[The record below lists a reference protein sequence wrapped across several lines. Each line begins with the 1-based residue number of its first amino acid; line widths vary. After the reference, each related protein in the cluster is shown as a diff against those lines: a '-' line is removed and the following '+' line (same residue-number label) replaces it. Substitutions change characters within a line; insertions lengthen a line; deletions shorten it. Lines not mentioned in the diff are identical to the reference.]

1 MVRPISLSLRH
12 ARAIDRAETTLIAA
26 GRADDVKRARAARN
40 MRQARATVER
50 AKEQK
55 RLKAVAALAANKA
68 IVAVREAYF
77 RLDKIDASEFERAR
91 WSAARELV
99 LDELRKIVEG
109 RRP

>member
-26 GRADDVKRARAARN
+26 GRADDVKRARSTRI

-55 RLKAVAALAANKA
+55 RLKAVAALAAFKA
-68 IVAVREAYF
+68 IAAVREAYW
-77 RLDKIDASEFERAR
+77 RQDKIDASEFERAAWNASR
-91 WSAARELV
+91 AAV
-99 LDELRKIVEG
+99 LDELTKIAQG

>member
-26 GRADDVKRARAARN
+26 GRADDVKRARSTRI
-40 MRQARATVER
+40 MREARATVER

-55 RLKAVAALAANKA
+55 RLKAVAELAAQKA
-68 IVAVREAYF
+68 IIAVRQAYQAQD
-77 RLDKIDASEFERAR
+77 RIDASEFERAAWYASR
-91 WSAARELV
+91 AAV
-99 LDELRKIVEG
+99 LDELTKIAQG

>member
-26 GRADDVKRARAARN
+26 GRADDVKRARAGRI
-40 MRQARATVER
+40 MRTARATVER

-55 RLKAVAALAANKA
+55 RLKAVAELAAQKA
-68 IVAVREAYF
+68 IIAVRQAYQAQD
-77 RLDKIDASEFERAR
+77 RIDASEFERAAWYASR
-91 WSAARELV
+91 AAV
-99 LDELRKIVEG
+99 LDELTKIAQG

>member
-55 RLKAVAALAANKA
+55 RLKAVAELAAQKA
-68 IVAVREAYF
+68 IIAVRQAYQAQD
-77 RLDKIDASEFERAR
+77 RIDASEFERAAWYASR
-91 WSAARELV
+91 AAV
-99 LDELRKIVEG
+99 LDELTKIAQG

>member
-12 ARAIDRAETTLIAA
+12 ARAIDQAETTLIAA
-26 GRADDVKRARAARN
+26 GRADDVKRARSTRI

-55 RLKAVAALAANKA
+55 RLKAVAELAAQKA
-68 IVAVREAYF
+68 IIAVRQAYQAQD
-77 RLDKIDASEFERAR
+77 RIDASEFERAAWNASR
-91 WSAARELV
+91 AVV
-99 LDELRKIVEG
+99 LDELSKIVEG